1 MFLLIGGQM
10 MGPLAG
16 VSKFTVSLEK
26 MLADVELRARRV
38 EFAGAV
44 QPFTPVVMEAN
55 LCRDATLSHLNQNVL
70 RSLQGHLPQEAGK
83 DRSAATAGI
92 VVSLLNLEGHDSL
105 KWLGYFQKIDRG
117 NFYTIF

>member
-1 MFLLIGGQM
+1 MEKFLLIGVQT

-16 VSKFTVSLEK
+16 VSIYTVSLEK
-26 MLADVELRARRV
+26 MLAEVELRARHV
-38 EFAGAV
+38 KFAGTV

-55 LCRDATLSHLNQNVL
+55 LCRDATLSNLNHNTL

-83 DRSAATAGI
+83 DRSAATVGI

-105 KWLGYFQKIDRG
+105 K
-117 NFYTIF
+117 